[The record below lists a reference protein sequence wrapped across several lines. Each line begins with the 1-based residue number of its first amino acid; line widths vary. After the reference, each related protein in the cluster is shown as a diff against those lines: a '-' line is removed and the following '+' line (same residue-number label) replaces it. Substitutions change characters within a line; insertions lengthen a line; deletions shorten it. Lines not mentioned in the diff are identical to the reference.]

1 MEQLPHTDAL
11 VYQKITISTVM
22 GQTEDQMEAVPVAAD
37 AGIAYMPETSQ
48 LLNEDHWIE
57 LRLVNGQD
65 EAIPNQ
71 PFELID
77 PAGKKITGTLDSN
90 GYAKVQPVKS
100 GSCTVHF
107 PELGHT
113 MMVDS

>member
-1 MEQLPHTDAL
+1 
-11 VYQKITISTVM
+11 
-22 GQTEDQMEAVPVAAD
+22 MEAVPVAAD